1 MELEDIDRTCSLRA
15 IDYSANP
22 TYYKLHLSAKMW
34 ARQLLIYRLSRKQL
48 ASDAPY

>member
-22 TYYKLHLSAKMW
+22 NYEKANLFLIE
-34 ARQLLIYRLSRKQL
+34 ARRGAIEIGS
-48 ASDAPY
+48 